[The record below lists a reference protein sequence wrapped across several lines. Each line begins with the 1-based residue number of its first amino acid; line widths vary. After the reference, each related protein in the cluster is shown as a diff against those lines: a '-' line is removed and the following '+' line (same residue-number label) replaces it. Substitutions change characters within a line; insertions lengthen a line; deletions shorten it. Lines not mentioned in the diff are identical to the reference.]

1 MIISRWR
8 GFEIDS
14 SEGYYY
20 FSPEVGSLDRAFE
33 FLEAILRSRLISPE
47 VSFYIEPFSE
57 RRMEVYELLDGKFE
71 KLKKPVIHQVPGHE
85 AAGPARVLLSSR
97 RPERLRI
104 KRFRKKMES

>member
-33 FLEAILRSRLISPE
+33 FLEAILRSRLISP
-47 VSFYIEPFSE
+47 
-57 RRMEVYELLDGKFE
+57 R
-71 KLKKPVIHQVPGHE
+71 
-85 AAGPARVLLSSR
+85 
-97 RPERLRI
+97 
-104 KRFRKKMES
+104 